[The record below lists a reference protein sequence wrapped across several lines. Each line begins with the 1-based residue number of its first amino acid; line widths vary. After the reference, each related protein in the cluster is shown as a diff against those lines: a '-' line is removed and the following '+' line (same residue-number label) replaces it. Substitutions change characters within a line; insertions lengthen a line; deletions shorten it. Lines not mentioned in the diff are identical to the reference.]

1 MNDVEVLLIEDNEDD
16 GELAIRALKKN
27 NLVNNLVW
35 LKDGE
40 EAMNYFF
47 SGAKFERP
55 KIVLLDLKL
64 PKIGGLEI
72 LKKLKEHEHTK
83 TIPVVVLT
91 SSNQE
96 PDILKGYD
104 LGANSYIVKPVE
116 FNKFADAI
124 SRIGYYWLLTNQPLT
139 N

>member
-40 EAMNYFF
+40 EAINYFF
-47 SGAKFERP
+47 AHASFERP

-72 LKKLKEHEHTK
+72 LKKLKEYEKTK
-83 TIPVVVLT
+83 TIPVVILT

-96 PDILKGYD
+96 PDIKKGYD

-124 SRIGYYWLLTNQPLT
+124 SRIGYYWLLTNHPLT
-139 N
+139 R